1 MIDLSEV
8 STSDRQKRVLIGIPF
23 FLLVTL
29 ALPIFVLL
37 VPVIFVAC
45 LVVQV
50 NPFDAMG
57 ALWRVLLAMRGT
69 HVEVAQR
76 DHSVLVH
83 IS

>member
-37 VPVIFVAC
+37 GPC
-45 LVVQV
+45 S
-50 NPFDAMG
+50 DAKSNDG
-57 ALWRVLLAMRGT
+57 GRLNTRILR
-69 HVEVAQR
+69 
-76 DHSVLVH
+76 
-83 IS
+83 